1 MMPTGLFSQIALI
14 ILSLGIIFT
23 YIKPA
28 LGEIGKIQDDIGVY
42 QTERQK
48 VSDVNKKLDRVTN
61 AVNAVSSDDQRRLLT
76 YIPEQVDTVAVPRDL
91 KAIADSAGVVLS
103 QIKYEGPKETTA
115 PPSFVDPSMLS
126 TAPAFSS
133 FEPEAHVFSF
143 ELESSYEQIKM
154 VLKAIEKNAYP
165 LEVHDLTIEST
176 EGGFLSVKMKIITY
190 DRLPPPQPVLN
201 QFGQVTS

>member
-28 LGEIGKIQDDIGVY
+28 LVEIGTTQDNMEIY

-48 VSDVNKKLDRVTN
+48 VSDVNQKLDRVTN
-61 AVNAVSSDDQRRLLT
+61 AVNAISNEDQRRLSI
-76 YIPEQVDTVAVPRDL
+76 YIPDQVDTVAVPRDL
-91 KAIADSAGVVLS
+91 KAIADSAGVILS
-103 QIKYEGPKETTA
+103 QIKYEGPKENVA
-115 PPSFVDPSMLS
+115 PPSFVDPSVIP
-126 TAPAFSS
+126 TTTVFSD

-143 ELESSYEQIKM
+143 ELESSYEQIKA
-154 VLKAIEKNAYP
+154 VLRAIEKNAYP
-165 LEVHDLTIEST
+165 LEVHDLTIESS

-190 DRLPPPQPVLN
+190 DRLPPPQPTFD